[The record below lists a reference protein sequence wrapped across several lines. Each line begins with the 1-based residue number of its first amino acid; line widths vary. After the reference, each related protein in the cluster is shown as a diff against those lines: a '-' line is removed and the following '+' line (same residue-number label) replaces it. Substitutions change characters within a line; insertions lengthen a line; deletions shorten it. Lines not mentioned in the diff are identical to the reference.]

1 MILRSA
7 GFVTSGLIGG
17 RNAVNFSYI
26 IYLRGRAEKMPADDL
41 ERLVRRW
48 YAMAILR
55 GRYAGSPETAFDTD
69 IRQIEARGLA
79 HYADSIIGNE
89 LPASFW
95 TGMLPQLMDT
105 SSSNSPY
112 FLAYQAAQVKLGDK
126 GFLSRDITVRDLLMN
141 RSDRHHVYP
150 KQYLKEQGLPRRRY
164 NQIANFVLAQS
175 EINIAIKDKQPEQYF
190 REVADQCNGG
200 KKKYGGITSAD
211 DLRAN
216 LRVHCLPESL
226 LDGEIP
232 AYDDFLEERRKLMAQ
247 KIKTWFQAL

>member
-1 MILRSA
+1 
-7 GFVTSGLIGG
+7 
-17 RNAVNFSYI
+17 
-26 IYLRGRAEKMPADDL
+26 
-41 ERLVRRW
+41 
-48 YAMAILR
+48 MAILR

-69 IRQIEARGLA
+69 IRQIETRGLA
-79 HYADSIIGNE
+79 PYADSIIGNE

-126 GFLSRDITVRDLLMN
+126 GFLARDITVRDLLMN
-141 RSDRHHVYP
+141 RSDWHHVYP
-150 KQYLKEQGLPRRRY
+150 KQYLKEQGLPRGRY
-164 NQIANFVLAQS
+164 SQIANFVLAQS
-175 EINIAIKDKQPEQYF
+175 EINIAIKDKPPEQYF

-200 KKKYGGITSAD
+200 KKKYGGITGAD

-216 LRVHCLPESL
+216 LRAHCLPESL

-247 KIKTWFQAL
+247 KIKTWFEAL